1 MLDVSRSDL
10 LAGVA
15 GSGTMGRGIVQV
27 LAQCGARVRVYD
39 TQAGAAAK
47 AKEAIARVLGGQV
60 QKGRMAQADVD
71 ATLGRIEIADAL
83 AAFKDCHLVVEA
95 IVEQLEAKQ
104 ALFRQLEGLVSD
116 TCILTSNTSSLSV
129 TAMAAACT
137 RPGRVAGYHFF
148 NPVPLMKIV
157 EVVDGELTE
166 SWVGEVLAALAKRFG
181 HTAVRCKDTPGF
193 VVNHAGRGFVPES
206 LRVLQEGVADFATID
221 RILVDAAG
229 FRMGPFSL
237 MDLVGLDVAHAVM
250 KSMHAQ
256 YYGEPKYQPAY
267 IAETRVAA
275 GLLGRKTGR
284 GWYRYAKDNTPEKV
298 PEQPV
303 PQAKAASVWVAPEL
317 KDFAATLGAKLEAKL
332 RAGTLCLVAPLGVD
346 ATSAALGLGLDPRHT
361 VAVDPL
367 FGFSKRRTLM
377 PTPVTTKEMRE
388 AAHGLL
394 AADGVPVSVI
404 RDSAGFVAQRVVA
417 HIVNVGCGI
426 VQERIAHPED
436 LDRAVMLGLGYPKG
450 PLALGDA
457 AGGVGDAAGGRGAAK
472 ILAILEAMHELTKEP
487 RYRPSPWLTRRAR
500 LGVSLLTPE

>member
-1 MLDVSRSDL
+1 MLDISRSDL
-10 LAGVA
+10 TAGVA

-27 LAQCGARVRVYD
+27 LAQCGARVRVFD
-39 TQAGAAAK
+39 AQPGAAQK
-47 AKEAIARVLGGQV
+47 AKEAIAKALANQV
-60 QKGRMAQADVD
+60 AKGRMAQGDVD
-71 ATLGRIEIADAL
+71 AALGRIEIADAS
-83 AAFKDCHLVVEA
+83 AAFKDCHLVIEA

-104 ALFRQLEGLVSD
+104 KLFRELEGIVGES
-116 TCILTSNTSSLSV
+116 CILASNTSSLSV
-129 TAMAAACT
+129 TAMAAACNK
-137 RPGRVAGYHFF
+137 PGRVAGCHFF

-166 SWVGEVLAALAKRFG
+166 PWVGEALSALARRYG
-181 HTAVRCKDTPGF
+181 HTPIRCKDTPGF

-250 KSMHAQ
+250 KSMHQQ
-256 YYGEPKYQPAY
+256 YHGEPKYQPAY

-284 GWYRYAKDNTPEKV
+284 GWYRYDKDNAPEKV

-303 PQAKAASVWVAPEL
+303 PQAKAASVWAAPEL
-317 KDFAATLGAKLEAKL
+317 QALVSKLGAKLEAKP
-332 RAGTLCLVAPLGVD
+332 GPETICLVAPLGQD
-346 ATSAALGLGLDPRHT
+346 ATTAALEQGLDPKHT
-361 VAVDPL
+361 LALDPL
-367 FGFSKRRTLM
+367 FGFAKRRTLM
-377 PTPVTTKEMRE
+377 PTPVTTTKARD
-388 AAHGLL
+388 AAHALL

-404 RDSAGFVAQRVVA
+404 RDSGGFVAQRVVA
-417 HIVNVGCGI
+417 HIVNVGCDIAQQGI
-426 VQERIAHPED
+426 ATPED

-450 PLALGDA
+450 PLGMGDA
-457 AGGVGDAAGGRGAAK
+457 VGAAK
-472 ILAILEAMHELTKEP
+472 ILAVLEAMHELYKEP

-500 LGVSLLTPE
+500 LGVSLLTLE